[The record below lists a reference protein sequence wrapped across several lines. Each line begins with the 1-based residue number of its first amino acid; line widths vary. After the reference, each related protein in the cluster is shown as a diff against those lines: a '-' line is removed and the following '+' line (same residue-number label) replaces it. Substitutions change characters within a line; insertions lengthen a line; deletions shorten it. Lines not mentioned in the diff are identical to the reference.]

1 MSTPIPPPLRA
12 AAGLAALT
20 IDAARKVPQQLV
32 GLPVLAV
39 STALQASLK
48 AQQTYAGL
56 IARGDEVLGQLRRRD
71 DAPWARFDDDEPAG
85 ARPRSAF
92 DATPEPTEAAD
103 GVADALAAEDLDRR
117 ADRGEAAEEAAL
129 VEEVDRDLDPDADA
143 DVVAAW
149 PGGRPRPRPDADADV
164 LALAE
169 ARAEQAEADAENVLG
184 ETEEDEVAAAD
195 AAFADAGLTVI
206 DLDVDPAGADRP
218 NGRPEG
224 SGTEP
229 GTDMPADGMALAADA
244 AAAGAAL
251 AADIAVGGP
260 GGAPVAGYDDLSI
273 PQLRGR
279 LRGLS
284 AEQVEALVGYE
295 RATRARPPYLTML
308 ENRLTTLR
316 SRCDQPDQPRVPV
329 AGPHGGDEDR
339 RVGGPARRG
348 LGRGAG
354 HPAEPAR
361 QRDRVPHPARPGRGR
376 VGVGDLPR
384 RRARRGRADRGRA
397 GGDPGPAGLLRRPGH
412 ADPAGDR
419 GAPGRRRRA
428 AGPAGAAQA
437 DPVRRG
443 AVRAGAQAAAAV
455 PADEGRPGHR
465 AGVGGRAGRAGERPA
480 ALAGGRVPGR
490 GGAGAG
496 PDRGAGDRR
505 RAAPARP
512 RPRTST

>member
-39 STALQASLK
+39 SSALQASLK

-56 IARGDEVLGQLRRRD
+56 IARGDEVLGQLRRRE

-85 ARPRSAF
+85 ARPPSAF
-92 DATPEPTEAAD
+92 DAAPDPTEAADGVAEAAD
-103 GVADALAAEDLDRR
+103 GVADALAAEDL
-117 ADRGEAAEEAAL
+117 ADALTAESVEEAAL
-129 VEEVDRDLDPDADA
+129 VEEVELDLDPDRDA
-143 DVVAAW
+143 DVVE
-149 PGGRPRPRPDADADV
+149 
-164 LALAE
+164 LAE
-169 ARAEQAEADAENVLG
+169 ARAEQAEADTENVLG

-195 AAFADAGLTVI
+195 AAFADAGLSVV
-206 DLDVDPAGADRP
+206 DLEVDAAAADRP

-260 GGAPVAGYDDLSI
+260 GGPPVAGYDDLSI

-284 AEQVEALVGYE
+284 AEQIEALLAYE

-316 SRCDQPDQPRVPV
+316 SR
-329 AGPHGGDEDR
+329 
-339 RVGGPARRG
+339 
-348 LGRGAG
+348 
-354 HPAEPAR
+354 
-361 QRDRVPHPARPGRGR
+361 
-376 VGVGDLPR
+376 
-384 RRARRGRADRGRA
+384 
-397 GGDPGPAGLLRRPGH
+397 
-412 ADPAGDR
+412 
-419 GAPGRRRRA
+419 
-428 AGPAGAAQA
+428 
-437 DPVRRG
+437 
-443 AVRAGAQAAAAV
+443 
-455 PADEGRPGHR
+455 
-465 AGVGGRAGRAGERPA
+465 
-480 ALAGGRVPGR
+480 
-490 GGAGAG
+490 
-496 PDRGAGDRR
+496 
-505 RAAPARP
+505 
-512 RPRTST
+512 

>member
-56 IARGDEVLGQLRRRD
+56 IARGDEVLGQLRRRE

-85 ARPRSAF
+85 ARPPSAF
-92 DATPEPTEAAD
+92 DAAPDPTEAADGVAEAAD
-103 GVADALAAEDLDRR
+103 GVADALAAEDL
-117 ADRGEAAEEAAL
+117 ADALTAESVEEAAL
-129 VEEVDRDLDPDADA
+129 VEEVELDLDPDRDA
-143 DVVAAW
+143 DVVE
-149 PGGRPRPRPDADADV
+149 
-164 LALAE
+164 LAE
-169 ARAEQAEADAENVLG
+169 ARAEQAEADTENVLG

-195 AAFADAGLTVI
+195 AAFADAGLSVV
-206 DLDVDPAGADRP
+206 DLEVDAAAADRP

-229 GTDMPADGMALAADA
+229 GTDMPGDGMALAADA

-260 GGAPVAGYDDLSI
+260 GGSPVAGYDDLSI

-284 AEQVEALVGYE
+284 AEQIEALLAYE

-316 SRCDQPDQPRVPV
+316 SR
-329 AGPHGGDEDR
+329 
-339 RVGGPARRG
+339 
-348 LGRGAG
+348 
-354 HPAEPAR
+354 
-361 QRDRVPHPARPGRGR
+361 
-376 VGVGDLPR
+376 
-384 RRARRGRADRGRA
+384 
-397 GGDPGPAGLLRRPGH
+397 
-412 ADPAGDR
+412 
-419 GAPGRRRRA
+419 
-428 AGPAGAAQA
+428 
-437 DPVRRG
+437 
-443 AVRAGAQAAAAV
+443 
-455 PADEGRPGHR
+455 
-465 AGVGGRAGRAGERPA
+465 
-480 ALAGGRVPGR
+480 
-490 GGAGAG
+490 
-496 PDRGAGDRR
+496 
-505 RAAPARP
+505 
-512 RPRTST
+512 

>member
-56 IARGDEVLGQLRRRD
+56 IARGDEVLGQLRRRE

-85 ARPRSAF
+85 ARPPSAF
-92 DATPEPTEAAD
+92 DAAPDPTEAADGVAEAAD
-103 GVADALAAEDLDRR
+103 GVADALAAEDL
-117 ADRGEAAEEAAL
+117 ADALTAESVEEAAL
-129 VEEVDRDLDPDADA
+129 VEEVERDLDPDRDA
-143 DVVAAW
+143 DVVE
-149 PGGRPRPRPDADADV
+149 
-164 LALAE
+164 LAE
-169 ARAEQAEADAENVLG
+169 ARAEQAEADTENVLG
-184 ETEEDEVAAAD
+184 EIEEDEVAAAD
-195 AAFADAGLTVI
+195 AAFADAGLTVV
-206 DLDVDPAGADRP
+206 DLDVDVAAADRP

-260 GGAPVAGYDDLSI
+260 GGPPVAGYDDLSI

-284 AEQVEALVGYE
+284 AEQIEALLAYE

-316 SRCDQPDQPRVPV
+316 SR
-329 AGPHGGDEDR
+329 
-339 RVGGPARRG
+339 
-348 LGRGAG
+348 
-354 HPAEPAR
+354 
-361 QRDRVPHPARPGRGR
+361 
-376 VGVGDLPR
+376 
-384 RRARRGRADRGRA
+384 
-397 GGDPGPAGLLRRPGH
+397 
-412 ADPAGDR
+412 
-419 GAPGRRRRA
+419 
-428 AGPAGAAQA
+428 
-437 DPVRRG
+437 
-443 AVRAGAQAAAAV
+443 
-455 PADEGRPGHR
+455 
-465 AGVGGRAGRAGERPA
+465 
-480 ALAGGRVPGR
+480 
-490 GGAGAG
+490 
-496 PDRGAGDRR
+496 
-505 RAAPARP
+505 
-512 RPRTST
+512 